1 MSQTV
6 LRQSLEKVVLDVV
19 EKNNKLSQEKKL
31 EFYNKFKDKLAQLY
45 EVVKELDAE
54 FVLECEKAKVDAE
67 EKQSEQFYSKLSS
80 TLVDY
85 PNLDVDKLVVKFLFD
100 GVLYTENYC
109 EYCYARDSD
118 GHCEDDEH
126 TRSYADELKIIL
138 DGVTVYH
145 HDFDSNVKEMEHTDE
160 KVYIRPNFGQ
170 DMEITVH
177 ECDVAKLSKAT
188 TDVVELIA
196 KIHEACYDFYVGKG
210 DTSNSAFRYIA
221 QQGIDEKKSI
231 VTNGAKKKRKTK

>member
-1 MSQTV
+1 MSKTH
-6 LRQSLEKVVLDVV
+6 LRQSLEDAVFNVV
-19 EKNNKLSQEKKL
+19 EKNNKLSEEKKL
-31 EFYNKFKDKLAQLY
+31 EFYNKFKDKLAVLY

-67 EKQSEQFYSKLSS
+67 EKQSEQFYLKLSS

-109 EYCYARDSD
+109 EYCYARDAY

-145 HDFDSNVKEMEHTDE
+145 HDFDSNVQEMEHTDE

-170 DMEITVH
+170 DMENTVH
-177 ECDVAKLSKAT
+177 EFDAAKLTKVT
-188 TDVVELIA
+188 TDVVELVA

-231 VTNGAKKKRKTK
+231 ATNGAKKKRKTK